1 MGRVKIGDGVE
12 VEHLPSDAK
21 MGDSPQFK
29 DSFWTMSPEH
39 MHDAIGHIFS
49 SGAAGVHP
57 LTWMLNKFPK
67 KVLQDGYEWKW
78 HENGSTMCDHLG
90 LCRMVKQVTI
100 MTDKKPVAM
109 HIKGEY
115 GIHRIW
121 ADTIQLEMFKKFA
134 EMKEL
139 MLLFGLPC
147 NHILDTN
154 GQPVRSVTGIREK
167 LKNSNIEHYNNLTPQ
182 TLLDFIMDALAGNQ
196 NPKVHRN
203 IVCYTGT
210 HGWMEF
216 NRSISGRVDKKREVL
231 MGPFRE
237 WLYDLSTNVSVLL
250 VHAPIYDGRSAID
263 TGSMRMTFLDLTEID
278 GEPNVQL
285 VEHKNGLM
293 FNFVAGTIGP
303 YGPTPMGQATHT
315 GSYFEYVMEENIGI
329 HIRDISRCGELIYAV
344 Q

>member
-1 MGRVKIGDGVE
+1 MGRVKIGYGVE

-29 DSFWTMSPEH
+29 DSFGTMSPEH

-90 LCRMVKQVTI
+90 LCRMVKRVMI
-100 MTDKKPVAM
+100 MTEKKPVAM

-121 ADTIQLEMFKKFA
+121 ADTIQLKMFQEFA
-134 EMKEL
+134 AMKEC
-139 MLLFGLPC
+139 MLFGLPD
-147 NHILDTN
+147 NHIIDTN
-154 GQPVRSVTGIREK
+154 GEPVRSITGIREK
-167 LKNSNIEHYNNLTPQ
+167 LRYSNVEQYNILTPQ
-182 TLLDFIMDALAGNQ
+182 ILLDFVMDALAGNHTP
-196 NPKVHRN
+196 NLHRH
-203 IVCYTGT
+203 ILCCTGS
-210 HGWMEF
+210 HGFMEF
-216 NRSISGRVDKKREVL
+216 NRAISGRVDKKRMVL
-231 MGPFRE
+231 MGPFRGL
-237 WLYDLSTNVSVLL
+237 LYDLSTNVSVLL
-250 VHAPIYDGRSAID
+250 VHVPIYNGRSPID
-263 TGSMRMTFLDLTEID
+263 TGSKRMTFLDLTEID

-303 YGPTPMGQATHT
+303 YGPTPMGQAAHP